1 MQVRA
6 QNKDFGAVLQMD
18 LAESLFPSVAQATN
32 TTGIFLSVI
41 SIAYYIM
48 YIMFIKLTTHK

>member
-6 QNKDFGAVLQMD
+6 QNKDFGAVLHMD

-32 TTGIFLSVI
+32 TTGIFFSVI
-41 SIAYYIM
+41 
-48 YIMFIKLTTHK
+48 

>member
-32 TTGIFLSVI
+32 TTGIFFSYVHNI
-41 SIAYYIM
+41 IM